1 VRTSNLFIGSL
12 GVYIPPAVTVEWAV
26 GHGLYPQEY
35 VELHELG
42 GVAVAGDIPAPE
54 MALCAAEQA
63 MNRWGG
69 KAPELDLLLYASS
82 WHQGP
87 DGWLPHSYL
96 QRHLT
101 IGNVLAV
108 EIRQGCNGM
117 FSALELAAS
126 YLAAVPARTSALL
139 VAADNYGTPLI
150 DRWRSGPTWICGD
163 AGSALILTKR
173 DGFARLLSVCTVTVT
188 EGEEYFRGAE
198 ALFPPSVTVGRSLD
212 YTARFQQSSKQGSTM
227 AAMNTVP
234 ERMTALMD
242 QALTEADIK
251 ATDLA
256 RVASPNFSR
265 EIVQQSYLA
274 LLGLPMSRSS
284 WDFGRTIGHCGASD
298 QVLSFEHFVDN
309 GELAPGQHMMFAG
322 MAPGCGLSCAVV
334 QILTAP
340 AWASRTVSSGQEHGT
355 TRVSR

>member
-1 VRTSNLFIGSL
+1 MHTPDLFIG
-12 GVYIPPAVTVEWAV
+12 GIGAYVPPAVTVEWAV
-26 GHGLYPQEY
+26 AHGLYPQEY

-63 MNRWGG
+63 VDRWGG
-69 KAPELDLLLYASS
+69 KATELDLVLYASS

-96 QRHLT
+96 QRHLV
-101 IGNVLAV
+101 GGRVLAA

-117 FSALELAAS
+117 FSALELAAG
-126 YLAAVPARTSALL
+126 YLAAVPERTSALL

-163 AGSALILTKR
+163 AGSAMILTKR
-173 DGFARLLSVCTVTVT
+173 DGFARLLSVCTTT
-188 EGEEYFRGAE
+188 IPEGEEYFRGAE
-198 ALFPPSVTVGRSLD
+198 MLFPPSSTVGRPLD
-212 YTARFQQSSKQGSTM
+212 YTARFQQSDKQGSTM
-227 AAMNTVP
+227 AAMAKVP
-234 ERMTALMD
+234 ECMTALMH
-242 QALTEADIK
+242 QALTEAGIE
-251 ATDLA
+251 AADLA

-265 EIVQQSYLA
+265 EIVEQSYLA

-298 QVLSFEHFVDN
+298 QLLSLEHFVDT
-309 GELAPGQHMMFAG
+309 GELEPGQHMLFAG

-334 QILTAP
+334 QILATP
-340 AWASRTVSSGQEHGT
+340 AWASRTISAGPGA
-355 TRVSR
+355 